1 LRINCQT
8 SRVLIHVAA
17 FDLRMIFYRLLGR
30 RYTAEVEL
38 SVWSA
43 FSLLVKSSSRLGQRL
58 RPHPVS
64 CSVLALSPWQH
75 LWLQPVQ
82 NRTPDFALHHIVMG
96 TGRRKEP
103 RHVDRKQQTD
113 RVRLARKRPRS
124 SAVPMIA
131 VDRHSE
137 TPLYRQIYDALR
149 AMILDRILA
158 SGQQLPSTRA
168 FAHELR
174 ISRIPV
180 LDAYAQLL
188 AEGYIESRSG
198 AGTFVKISLTDQFA
212 GLRPTTPSPSKDVGN
227 TEISQLA
234 QLLPVER
241 TPWFP
246 SSGAFSVGQIAYDHF
261 PFRIWSDLVTSHARR
276 VRAGSLNY
284 ADPMGSGE
292 FREAI
297 AAYLRTARAVRCEA
311 SQIMIVNGSQH
322 ALDLS
327 ARVLLDPNTPVW
339 IEEPG
344 YELLRYTLLLS
355 GCRLVPVPVDG
366 EGLDVAA
373 GMKLCPTARAAFVTP
388 SHQYPLGAT
397 MSPARRLQ
405 LLEWAHSH
413 RAWIVEDDYDSE
425 YRYESMPVASLQGL
439 DPGSRVIYI
448 GTFSKTL
455 FPSLR
460 LGYIVIPQALIAR
473 FQAVRRAND
482 LFPSPLYQAA
492 LADFLEA
499 GHFTRHV
506 RKTRQLYAERCKALT
521 QALKAEFGTQ
531 IEILGSEAGM
541 HLVVTFRM
549 GCSDRAV
556 AAHAAREGLWL
567 WPLSAAYAGERVRHG
582 FILGFG
588 GTKAEDM
595 VYQVGRLRKATRES
609 GHSERAKNGN

>member
-1 LRINCQT
+1 
-8 SRVLIHVAA
+8 
-17 FDLRMIFYRLLGR
+17 
-30 RYTAEVEL
+30 
-38 SVWSA
+38 
-43 FSLLVKSSSRLGQRL
+43 
-58 RPHPVS
+58 
-64 CSVLALSPWQH
+64 
-75 LWLQPVQ
+75 
-82 NRTPDFALHHIVMG
+82 
-96 TGRRKEP
+96 
-103 RHVDRKQQTD
+103 VDRKPQSRRDHETNKRL
-113 RVRLARKRPRS
+113 RV
-124 SAVPMIA
+124 SAAPMITL
-131 VDRHSE
+131 DRHSD
-137 TPLYRQIYDALR
+137 TPLYRQVYNGLR
-149 AMILDRILA
+149 AMILDRRLE

-168 FAHELR
+168 FAHDLK

-198 AGTFVKISLTDQFA
+198 AGTFVKISLSEQFA
-212 GLRPTTPSPSKDVGN
+212 SVRPTAPSVLKDAGN
-227 TEISQLA
+227 KNISQLA

-261 PFRIWSDLVTSHARR
+261 PFRVWSDLVTRHARR
-276 VRAGSLNY
+276 VRASLLNY
-284 ADPMGSGE
+284 ADPMGSKE

-297 AAYLRTARAVRCEA
+297 AVYLRTARAVRCEA

-327 ARVLLDPNTPVW
+327 ARVLLDPDTPVW

-344 YELLRYTLLLS
+344 YELLRHTLVLS
-355 GCRLVPVPVDG
+355 GCQLVPVPVDC
-366 EGLDVAA
+366 EGLDPAA
-373 GMKLCPTARAAFVTP
+373 GMNLCPTARAAFVTP
-388 SHQYPLGAT
+388 SHQYPLGST
-397 MSPARRLQ
+397 MSSARRLQ
-405 LLEWAHSH
+405 LIEWAHSH

-460 LGYIVIPQALIAR
+460 LGYIVIPHALVAR

-482 LFPSPLYQAA
+482 LFPSPLFQAA
-492 LADFLEA
+492 LTDFLQA
-499 GHFTRHV
+499 GHFSRHV

-521 QALKAEFGTQ
+521 QALKTEFGDE

-541 HLVVTFRM
+541 HLVVTLPP
-549 GCSDRAV
+549 GYSDQ
-556 AAHAAREGLWL
+556 AAAARAARDGLWL
-567 WPLSAAYAGERVRHG
+567 WPLSAAYIGSHARQG

-588 GTKAEDM
+588 GTRAEDM
-595 VYQVGRLRKATRES
+595 PHQVRRLRKAIRKS
-609 GHSERAKNGN
+609 GHSA